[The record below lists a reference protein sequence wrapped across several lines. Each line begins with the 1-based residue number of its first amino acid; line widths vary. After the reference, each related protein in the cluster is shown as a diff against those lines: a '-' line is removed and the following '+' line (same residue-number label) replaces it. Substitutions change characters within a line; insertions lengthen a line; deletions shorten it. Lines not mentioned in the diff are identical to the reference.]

1 MCFIC
6 ESTPRGWKTCS
17 ARCAGCM
24 ALRKHSFFTARR
36 QGRDLGPMR
45 VKRPWENPGKIL
57 GKSWENGGKTFLRN
71 VSVGKIWKNDI
82 SRRKAMFSTI
92 TCLGCSQFFSDKV
105 IQFCTSGVCMNL
117 VHMVRCILYVHAMQS
132 FPWPRSQILQV
143 PGRSGLSYTSTS
155 LIGFLTTTEVQNM
168 TY

>member
-1 MCFIC
+1 M
-6 ESTPRGWKTCS
+6 EDLLSTLRGLHGAAQALVLHSETPRPRPW
-17 ARCAGCM
+17 AHAGEKAM
-24 ALRKHSFFTARR
+24 GKS
-36 QGRDLGPMR
+36 
-45 VKRPWENPGKIL
+45 WENPGKIL

-82 SRRKAMFSTI
+82 SRRKTMFSTI

-132 FPWPRSQILQV
+132 FP
-143 PGRSGLSYTSTS
+143 
-155 LIGFLTTTEVQNM
+155 
-168 TY
+168 